1 MIMSLEEKKQEV
13 IEDFSVYDEW
23 LDKYEYLIELGKTL
37 EAYPEEEKT
46 EDKLIK
52 GCQSRVWL
60 DYELKDGKLYF
71 RADSD
76 AIITKGIISLLLSVY
91 SGRTPSEI
99 AADDFD
105 FVEKIGLKENLSPT
119 RANGLVSMIDTIKWI
134 ANDAAAKEQMA
145 GQAGH
150 DENTQAG
157 HDENTQAGHDEN
169 TQAGHDGAVIPGST
183 GNPSKDVLSAEDVA
197 ALQPLYA
204 DVILALKQVY
214 DPEIPV
220 NIYDLGLIYELN
232 IDKDRKVSI
241 VMTFT
246 APNCPMADEVM
257 HEVEDCVKRVPGVTG
272 CSIELTFEPV
282 WDRSMLSEEA
292 RVDLGLDYEED
303 DYGKLS

>member
-1 MIMSLEEKKQEV
+1 MTLAEKKQQV
-13 IEDFSVYDEW
+13 IEDFSMYDEW
-23 LDKYEYLIELGKTL
+23 LDKYEYLIELGKSL
-37 EAYPEEEKT
+37 DAYPEEEKT
-46 EDKLIK
+46 EDNLIK

-60 DYELKDGKLYF
+60 DCDLKDGKLYF

-76 AIITKGIISLLLSVY
+76 AIITKGIISLLISVY
-91 SGRTPSEI
+91 SGRTPEEI
-99 AADDFD
+99 AADDFG
-105 FVEKIGLKENLSPT
+105 FVNEIGLRENLSPT
-119 RANGLVSMIDTIKWI
+119 RANGLVSMIDTIKKL
-134 ANDAAAKEQMA
+134 AQDAVLK
-145 GQAGH
+145 GP
-150 DENTQAG
+150 
-157 HDENTQAGHDEN
+157 
-169 TQAGHDGAVIPGST
+169 AVLT
-183 GNPSKDVLSAEDVA
+183 AEDVA

-241 VMTFT
+241 LMTFT

-257 HEVEDCVKRVPGVTG
+257 HEVEDSVKRVPGVTG
-272 CSIELTFEPV
+272 CTIELTFDPV

-292 RVDLGLDYEED
+292 RVELGLDYEED